1 MSSLKV
7 LRSMLFVPA
16 NNWRLIQSSREENPD
31 AIILDLEDSVP
42 MEDKETARWFLKDAI
57 KLLKDAGHNIVIR
70 VNGLAT
76 GLTKDDLEF
85 AILEGVDAIMLP
97 KSESKDDILKLE
109 ELIKN
114 EENKKGLTGIGII
127 PLVESAKGVLNV
139 DQIVSASERVIAVG
153 FGAAD
158 YLRDFGRS
166 YFSLSPEQY
175 ELLYP
180 RSRLA
185 LAARVA
191 GIPAIDTPF
200 LGLIID
206 KEGLIKESK
215 IALSL
220 GFKGKMCIHPTHIE
234 PINQVFSPSEKDI
247 SAAKKIIEAYEEAKE
262 RGLGAASVEG
272 RMIDEATYKMA
283 KEILL
288 FYEIITKKDIQRN
301 KPNTNCNKVTVT

>member
-1 MSSLKV
+1 MNPLKL

-16 NNWRLIQSSREENPD
+16 NNWRIIQSAREEKPD

-42 MEDKETARWFLKDAI
+42 MEDKETARWFVKDAI
-57 KLLKDAGHNIVIR
+57 GLLKDAGQNIVVR

-85 AILEGVDAIMLP
+85 AIFKGVDAVMLP
-97 KSESKDDILKLE
+97 KTESKDDVLKLE

-114 EENKKGLTGIGII
+114 EESKKGLTGIGII
-127 PLVESAKGVLNV
+127 PLVESAKGILNIE
-139 DQIVSASERVIAVG
+139 QIVSASERVIAVG

-166 YFSLSPEQY
+166 YFSLSSDEY

-185 LAARVA
+185 LAARTA
-191 GIPAIDTPF
+191 GIAAIDTPF

-206 KEGLIKESK
+206 KEGLIRESK

-220 GFKGKMCIHPTHIE
+220 GFKGKMCIHPMHIE
-234 PINQVFSPSEKDI
+234 PINQVFSPSNKDAN
-247 SAAKKIIEAYEEAKE
+247 AAKKIIEAYEEAKT
-262 RGLGAASVEG
+262 RGMGAAYVEG

-283 KEILL
+283 KETLL
-288 FYEIITKKDIQRN
+288 LYEMCARQFKEIKSN
-301 KPNTNCNKVTVT
+301 V

>member
-1 MSSLKV
+1 MRLEL

-16 NNWRLIQSSREENPD
+16 NNWRLIQSAKEEKPD
-31 AIILDLEDSVP
+31 VIILDLEDAVP
-42 MEDKETARWFLKDAI
+42 IDDKETARWFVKDAI
-57 KLLKDAGHNIVIR
+57 GLLKDAGQNIVVR

-85 AILEGVDAIMLP
+85 AIFKGLDAVMLP

-114 EENKKGLTGIGII
+114 EENKKGLTEIGII
-127 PLVESAKGVLNV
+127 PLVESAKGILNIK
-139 DQIVSASERVIAVG
+139 QIVSASERVAAVG

-158 YLRDFGRS
+158 YMRDFGRS
-166 YFSLSPEQY
+166 YFSMSPDEN

-185 LAARVA
+185 LAARTA
-191 GIPAIDTPF
+191 GIAAIDTPF

-206 KEGLIKESK
+206 KEGLIKESE

-220 GFKGKMCIHPTHIE
+220 GFKGKMCIHPMHIE
-234 PINQVFSPSEKDI
+234 PINQVFSPSERDAN
-247 SAAKKIIEAYEEAKE
+247 SAKKIIEAYEEAKA

-283 KEILL
+283 KETLRL
-288 FYEIITKKDIQRN
+288 YEMIVKRS
-301 KPNTNCNKVTVT
+301 V

>member
-1 MSSLKV
+1 MTLKL
-7 LRSMLFVPA
+7 LRSLLFVPA
-16 NNWRLIQSSREENPD
+16 NNWRLIQSAKEERPD
-31 AIILDLEDSVP
+31 AIILDLEDAVP
-42 MEDKETARWFLKDAI
+42 IDDKETARWFVKDAVG
-57 KLLKDAGHNIVIR
+57 LLKDAGQSIVVR
-70 VNGLAT
+70 VNGLTT

-85 AILEGVDAIMLP
+85 AIVKGVDAVMLP

-109 ELIKN
+109 ELIRS
-114 EENKKGLTGIGII
+114 EENKKGLTEIGII
-127 PLVESAKGVLNV
+127 PLVESAKGIVNIG
-139 DQIVSASERVIAVG
+139 QIVFASERVVAVG

-158 YLRDFGRS
+158 YMRDFGRS
-166 YFSLSPEQY
+166 YFHLSPDEN

-185 LAARVA
+185 LAARTA

-200 LGLIID
+200 LGLITD

-220 GFKGKMCIHPTHIE
+220 GFKGKMCIHPMHIE
-234 PINQVFSPSEKDI
+234 PINQVFSPSERDI
-247 SAAKKIIEAYEEAKE
+247 NSAKKIIEAYEEAKA

-283 KEILL
+283 KETLRL
-288 FYEIITKKDIQRN
+288 YEMITKSGTHI
-301 KPNTNCNKVTVT
+301 

>member
-1 MSSLKV
+1 MDRLKL

-16 NNWRLIQSSREENPD
+16 NNWRLIQSAKDEKPD
-31 AIILDLEDSVP
+31 AIILDLEDAVP
-42 MEDKETARWFLKDAI
+42 MREKETARWLAKDAI
-57 KLLKDAGHNIVIR
+57 GLLKEAGHNVVIR

-76 GLTKDDLEF
+76 GLTKEDLKFVIRER
-85 AILEGVDAIMLP
+85 IDAIMLP
-97 KSESKDDILKLE
+97 KSESRDDILELEKLMEGE
-109 ELIKN
+109 EGPA
-114 EENKKGLTGIGII
+114 EIGII
-127 PLVESAKGVLNV
+127 PLVESAKGILNV
-139 DQIVSASERVIAVG
+139 NEIVTASKRVVAVG

-158 YLRDFGRS
+158 YMRDFGRS
-166 YFSLSPEQY
+166 YFAISPEET

-234 PINQVFSPSEKDI
+234 PINLVFSPSEKDVN
-247 SAAKKIIEAYEEAKE
+247 SAKKVIEAYEEAKA
-262 RGLGAASVEG
+262 RGLGAASVDG
-272 RMIDEATYKMA
+272 RMIDEVTYKMA
-283 KEILL
+283 KEILAL
-288 FYEIITKKDIQRN
+288 HEMVVKRMILKSN
-301 KPNTNCNKVTVT
+301 M